1 MKNAYVNILDLEMG
15 TTIMTLWNRNLSF
28 EIQVLTGGN

>member
-1 MKNAYVNILDLEMG
+1 MKNAYVKILDLEMSMP
-15 TTIMTLWNRNLSF
+15 TMMTWKPDLSF

>member
-1 MKNAYVNILDLEMG
+1 MKNAYVKILDLEMG
-15 TTIMTLWNRNLSF
+15 ATIMMSWKRKPSF